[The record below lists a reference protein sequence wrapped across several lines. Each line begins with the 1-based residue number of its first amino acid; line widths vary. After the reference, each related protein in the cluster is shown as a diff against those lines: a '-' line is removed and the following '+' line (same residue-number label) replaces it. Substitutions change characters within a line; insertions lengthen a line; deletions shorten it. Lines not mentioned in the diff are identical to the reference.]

1 MTTMTA
7 PTIRR
12 TYPDVFD
19 AGLPSV
25 AYEHAG
31 DPEEAHRLI
40 ARARRKAPIAIG
52 PHGPEILSH
61 PLVRAVLRDE
71 RFTPPKGLF
80 LAAQGVTSG
89 PLWDRA
95 AANLL
100 SLGGPAH
107 HRLRRLVAKA
117 FTPRAAER
125 LRGTCVEV
133 ITELTDQCAPVG
145 ACDVVAD
152 IARRYPIPVICALLG
167 APPSDWDLISRW
179 ADDIFKMFSWNV
191 DGNGAV
197 IEQAGCEFDEY
208 IEAMVAGR
216 LFTLSDDLLSDLIRA
231 EVDGDRLTHAELLM
245 LADGV
250 LLAGTDTTRNQLA
263 AAVQVLCEHPA
274 EWQLLAEHPE
284 LAPVFVEELMR
295 HTPIALGTIR
305 MAREDVE
312 LGGVMIP
319 AGTVVVAN
327 TAAANR
333 DPDIYPDPDRFDITR
348 EQPPAMLTFGGG
360 AHYCLGSHLA
370 RLELTQALTV
380 LTRRWRNVRLDGPVR
395 WKPLT
400 GISGPMDLPVSF
412 DAA

>member
-1 MTTMTA
+1 MTTMTVQ
-7 PTIRR
+7 R
-12 TYPDVFD
+12 TCPDVFD
-19 AGLPSV
+19 AGLPFV

-40 ARARRKAPIAIG
+40 AQARRQAPIAIG
-52 PHGPEILSH
+52 PHGPEILSYQ
-61 PLVRAVLRDE
+61 LVRAVLRDE
-71 RFTPPKGLF
+71 RFAPPKGLF
-80 LAAQGVTSG
+80 LASQGVTSG

-95 AANLL
+95 ASNLL
-100 SLGGPAH
+100 SLNGAEH

-117 FTPRAAER
+117 FTPRAADR
-125 LRGTCVEV
+125 LRDICVEIV
-133 ITELTDQCAPVG
+133 TELTDECAAAG
-145 ACDVVAD
+145 HCDVVAD
-152 IARRYPIPVICALLG
+152 VARRYPIPIICALLG
-167 APPSDWDLISRW
+167 APPRDWDLISGW

-191 DGNGAV
+191 NHHQAV
-197 IEQAGCEFDEY
+197 IEQAGCEFDDY
-208 IEAMVAGR
+208 VEAMVAAR
-216 LFTLSDDLLSDLIRA
+216 MFTLSDDLLSDLIRA

-245 LADGV
+245 LAGGL

-263 AAVQVLCEHPA
+263 AAVQVLCNHPA
-274 EWQLLAEHPE
+274 EWQLLAERPE
-284 LAPVFVEELMR
+284 LAPVFVEELLR
-295 HTPIALGTIR
+295 HTPITLSTIR

-333 DPDIYPDPDRFDITR
+333 DPDVYPDPDRFDVR
-348 EQPPAMLTFGGG
+348 RDGPPAMLTFGGG

-380 LTRRWRNVRLDGPVR
+380 LTRRLHNVRLDGPVR

-400 GISGPMDLPVSF
+400 GITGPAVLPVTF